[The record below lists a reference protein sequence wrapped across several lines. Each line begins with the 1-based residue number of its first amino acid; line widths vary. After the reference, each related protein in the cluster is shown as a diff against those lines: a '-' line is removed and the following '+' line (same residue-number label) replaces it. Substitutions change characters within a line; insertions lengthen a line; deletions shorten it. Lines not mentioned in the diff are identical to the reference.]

1 MKRLILPLLI
11 VGALLGSATAQEPEP
26 KPEFN
31 NAPVTDVLVWAQRS
45 IGCGFIFEA
54 ETLRGADGRPRGIT
68 ATHVQPA
75 TQAERTLL
83 LFELLRR
90 CGLVAFEVGGLPGPT
105 YQLYDA
111 QAAARAAPLYRHPDE
126 AAGTTFG
133 GLSIQLKR
141 ASAVEVATRI
151 RRRLSDGA
159 GAVEVIEATQT
170 LIVTDYTDRLHAA
183 WEIATAAENAADRD
197 DDLVVRD
204 FALRAIPAEKA
215 TAALERLR
223 EPEES
228 WKVAPHETANVL
240 LFSGRRDELERVLER
255 TSKLDSHEERPEFA
269 EETRRIKVIF
279 ADPGH
284 VARTL
289 REMFSERVRAGGVQI
304 GVFERDRAI
313 IFRGSNHDY
322 RRALDT
328 VRLLDVDPRGNAE
341 GRD

>member
-1 MKRLILPLLI
+1 MKRILLPLLL
-11 VGALLGSATAQEPEP
+11 VGTLMGAATAQEAEP

-31 NAPVTDVLVWAQRS
+31 SAPVTDVLVWAQRA
-45 IGCGFIFEA
+45 IGCGFIYEA
-54 ETLRGADGRPRGIT
+54 EALRDADGNPRSIT
-68 ATHVQPA
+68 ATHVLPE

-90 CGLVAFEVGGLPGPT
+90 CGLVAFEVGGMPGPT

-111 QAAARAAPLYRHPDE
+111 AGAARAAPLYRHPDE

-133 GLSIQLKR
+133 GVSIQLTR

-151 RRRLSDGA
+151 RRRLSEGV
-159 GAVEVIEATQT
+159 GAVEVIEATHT
-170 LIVTDYTDRLHAA
+170 LIVTDYVDRLHAA
-183 WEIATAAENAADRD
+183 WKIAAAAEEGADRD

-204 FALRAIPAEKA
+204 FALKNIPAA
-215 TAALERLR
+215 QAAAALERLR
-223 EPEES
+223 EAEET

-240 LFSGRRDELERVLER
+240 LFSGRRDELDTVLER
-255 TSKLDSHEERPEFA
+255 AGKLDSHEDRPEFA
-269 EETRRIKVIF
+269 EETRRIKIIYIE
-279 ADPGH
+279 PGQ

-289 REMFSERVRAGGVQI
+289 REMFGEDLRAGGVQI

-313 IFRGSNHDY
+313 IFRGSNYDY

-328 VRLLDVDPRGNAE
+328 IRLLDVDPGQN
-341 GRD
+341 D